1 MKKAYNVYSTK
12 MTLKSY
18 KALSVSFIFALFF
31 LGMSSNVNA
40 QLATSRADVG
50 NAVDADYS
58 ITQKANVS
66 LTDEAAMTILEAE
79 LQNSR
84 LGARDATD
92 QVEEAR
98 FSARTTF
105 LDKTIMEMTFR
116 DATINE
122 ALFRGHAAMA
132 MQISRYSDSTQVR
145 VKADDIAK
153 DVVERLK

>member
-1 MKKAYNVYSTK
+1 MKKTYNVYSTK
-12 MTLKSY
+12 MALKSF

-40 QLATSRADVG
+40 QLATSRADLG

-58 ITQKANVS
+58 ITQKAEVS

-84 LGARDATD
+84 IAARDAAD
-92 QVEEAR
+92 PVEEAR
-98 FSARTTF
+98 FSARRTF
-105 LDKTIMEMTFR
+105 LAKAILEMTTK
-116 DATINE
+116 DASINE
-122 ALFRGHAAMA
+122 ALFRGHAEMA
-132 MQISRYSDSTQVR
+132 MQISRFNTSTQDR